1 MAEAKRDMSIHIG
14 AKPDE
19 ISPSILLPGDPLRA
33 KFIAENL
40 LDDAV
45 CFNEVRGM
53 LGYTGSYQ
61 GKRVSVMGTGMG
73 MPSHG
78 IYVHELITEYGV
90 KELVRVGTCGCLQES
105 IGMGDLILAMAA
117 STNNQ
122 MNKLTFHGRDFAPS
136 ASYRL
141 LQAAHAE
148 GEKRGFPVHVGS
160 ILSADIF
167 YEEDPEWWQL
177 WARYGTLAVE
187 MEAAALYT
195 LAARHGVEALAIMS
209 VSDSLV
215 TGAAASAEQRQTG
228 FPRMAEVALEIVSG
242 G

>member
-1 MAEAKRDMSIHIG
+1 MSIHIG
-14 AKPDE
+14 AKPGD
-19 ISPSILLPGDPLRA
+19 IASSILLPGDPLRA
-33 KFIAENL
+33 RFIAENML
-40 LDDAV
+40 ESAV

-53 LGYTGSYQ
+53 LGFTGTYQ

-90 KELVRVGTCGCLQES
+90 KELIRVGTCGCLQEN

-117 STNNQ
+117 STNNH
-122 MNKLTFHGRDFAPS
+122 MNKLTFHGRDFAPC

-148 GEKRGFPVHVGS
+148 GRKRGFPVHVGG
-160 ILSADIF
+160 ILSADVF
-167 YEEDPEWWQL
+167 YEEEADWWRL

-195 LAARHGVEALAIMS
+195 LAARHGVDALAIMT

-215 TGAAASAEQRQTG
+215 TGAAATAEQRQTG

-242 G
+242 E